1 MCKKEFENSN
11 TIKIMIGRR
20 YQMNGLKCD
29 SMKKTKI
36 CIIGHFA
43 WKDNDMIGAVVKA
56 RSLYSQL
63 TAEYENE
70 KGINTIDIYMWRKNK
85 FKVFYQLVRGFALSK
100 NIILVISESSG
111 KILSLIKLL
120 KHIFNNNI
128 LYCLV
133 GGDLDTNLKNHPE
146 RIKNIRCINHFFVET
161 ERCRSG
167 LVDLGIS
174 NVSVLKNFKMLQ
186 PVKNIKEQNY
196 ESFKFCCFSRIV
208 KEKGI
213 EDAIKAID
221 ILNKAGY
228 KCILDIYGAVDS
240 SYNKEF
246 FDIINGNEQCE
257 YKGCVEANQS
267 VEVLSDYFC
276 LLFPT
281 RFFNEGI
288 PGTIID
294 GFAAGIPIICS
305 DWKYR
310 TELIVDGENGLVYP
324 FLDFEGL
331 IEKMKYAML
340 HSDRMEYIRYNSLKS
355 YMNYNPSEVI
365 GILKEY
371 VV

>member
-1 MCKKEFENSN
+1 
-11 TIKIMIGRR
+11 
-20 YQMNGLKCD
+20 MNGLNCD
-29 SMKKTKI
+29 SMKNSKI

-56 RSLYSQL
+56 RALYSQL
-63 TAEYENE
+63 TAEYGHERS
-70 KGINTIDIYMWRKNK
+70 ISTIDIYMWKKNK
-85 FKVFYQLVRGFALSK
+85 FKVFYQLVRGVALSK
-100 NIILVISESSG
+100 NIILVISESGG

-120 KHIFNNNI
+120 KRIFSNNI

-133 GGDLDTNLKNHPE
+133 GGDLDTNLKAHPE
-146 RIKNIRCINHFFVET
+146 RINNIQCIDHFFVET
-161 ERCRSG
+161 KKCQSG
-167 LVDLGIS
+167 LIDLGIS
-174 NVSVLKNFKMLQ
+174 NVSVLRNFKMLH
-186 PVKNIKEQNY
+186 PVKCIKEQTC
-196 ESFKFCCFSRIV
+196 EPFRFCCFSRIV

-213 EDAIKAID
+213 EDAINATA

-228 KCILDIYGAVDS
+228 KCILDIYGAVDP
-240 SYNKEF
+240 SYSEEF
-246 FDIINGNEQCE
+246 FTLLNDNEQCN

-281 RFFNEGI
+281 RFLNEGI

-294 GFAAGIPIICS
+294 GFAAGILIICS

-324 FLDFEGL
+324 FLDFKGL
-331 IEKMKYAML
+331 VEKMKYAML
-340 HSDRMEYIRYNSLKS
+340 HCDGIEYIRYNSLNS

-365 GILKEY
+365 SILKEY